1 MTLHAF
7 VDESTRRGRYLLG
20 LTTCA
25 DADLATARRAL
36 RALRLPGQR
45 RLHFAAEGDNQ
56 RRRILSG
63 ISGMGMCSTVYVA
76 DHDNQQDARAAILER
91 AAHDLAGASVSRL
104 TIESRAGQDHHDR
117 AVLYRAFGPMP
128 PLDDATRFPALTATT
143 TGCGRLLEQER
154 RCADVVHGAPGD
166 GAALRSPCPHGDEP
180 ALVGAFGAHPA
191 EVPTLSARAFRPVVH
206 G

>member
-56 RRRILSG
+56 RRCILSG

-128 PLDDATRFPALTATT
+128 PLSYGHLTGPEEPLLWVPDAVAWAY
-143 TGCGRLLEQER
+143 GRGSTWKAQLDRLGLIEAVTQ
-154 RCADVVHGAPGD
+154 VT
-166 GAALRSPCPHGDEP
+166 
-180 ALVGAFGAHPA
+180 
-191 EVPTLSARAFRPVVH
+191 VP
-206 G
+206 